1 MKRLLGLLVTFL
13 FAVILFGAG
22 YAMGRAATPTAVAP
36 PPAASTTTP
45 NVPQFKVFWE
55 AWDWVNKDFY
65 DRKAID
71 PQKMTY
77 GAIKGMLESLGDNTT
92 VFAPPVAARREQN
105 TLQGNFGG
113 VGMTLGIKDKHVTV
127 VSIIENT
134 PAQKAGILS
143 GDIVFKVDGVEL
155 TGLPLDEAVD
165 KIRGPVGSKVTLT
178 ILRQNEPEPLV
189 FELVRAQIALP
200 SVTAEMKAD
209 HVGYIALSS
218 FAETSP
224 QEIIKAI
231 RELRSQGAQSLILD
245 LRYNLGGYLHIA
257 QAIASQFLKEGVVVI
272 EEDGTGLRKSYP
284 VQRGGI
290 ATDIPLVVL
299 VNRWSASAS
308 EIVAGAIQDAGRA
321 PLIGEKTFGKG
332 TVQRAYTLSDG
343 SSVHITI
350 AHWLTPKGNQ
360 IHSQGLTPNIEV
372 PLTEEDQKAGRDPQ
386 LDRAIT
392 YLKTGK

>member
-1 MKRLLGLLVTFL
+1 VKRPLSILATFL

-22 YAMGRAATPTAVAP
+22 YATGRAATPAVVP
-36 PPAASTTTP
+36 PPSPVPSTTT
-45 NVPQFKVFWE
+45 NIPQFKVFWE

-65 DRKAID
+65 DRQAID

-92 VFAPPVAARREQN
+92 VFTPPVAARREQN

-113 VGMTLGIKDKHVTV
+113 VGMTLEMKDKRVTV
-127 VSIIENT
+127 VSIIANT
-134 PAQKAGILS
+134 PAEKAGILS
-143 GDIVFKVDGVEL
+143 GDVIFKVDSTEL
-155 TGLPLDEAVD
+155 TGLSLDEAVD

-178 ILRQNEPEPLV
+178 ILRQGTAEPLV
-189 FELVRAQIALP
+189 FELVRAQIPLP
-200 SVTAEMKAD
+200 SVKAELKAGNI
-209 HVGYIALSS
+209 GYIALNS

-224 QEIIKAI
+224 QEMIKAI

-257 QAIASQFLKEGVVVI
+257 QAIASQFLQEGIVVL
-272 EEDGTGLRKSYP
+272 EEEGTGLRKSYP

-290 ATDIPLVVL
+290 ATDISLVVL

-332 TVQRAYTLSDG
+332 TVQRARTLSDG

-350 AHWLTPKGNQ
+350 AHWLTPKGHQ
-360 IHSQGLTPNIEV
+360 IHNQGLTPDIV
-372 PLTEEDQKAGRDPQ
+372 VALTEDDQKAGRDPQ

-392 YLKTGK
+392 YLQTGK